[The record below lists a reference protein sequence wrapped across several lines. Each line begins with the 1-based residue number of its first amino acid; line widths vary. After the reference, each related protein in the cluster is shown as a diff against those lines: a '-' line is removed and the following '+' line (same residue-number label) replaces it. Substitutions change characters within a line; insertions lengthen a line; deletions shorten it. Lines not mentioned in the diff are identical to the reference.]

1 MTQVTINPSLSAI
14 DQSNNET
21 NFTYKL
27 LLTKTQVSKIRKAFA
42 HG

>member
-1 MTQVTINPSLSAI
+1 MTQVTINPSLNAV

-27 LLTKTQVSKIRKAFA
+27 LLTNTQVSKIRKSFA
-42 HG
+42 NG